1 MMKLAKKFSAQR
13 DVFRWETLA
22 ITRTISDQI
31 VRFHPLTR
39 FRGPRTHMG
48 GSPRTKSEKYSH
60 RLLQRCSVRAGTLP
74 PCARAVSAHTAV
86 GQRRSRRRH
95 RRLRLC
101 PAPVPRLAALPE
113 QILLHERLQW
123 HCYGCPT
130 ALLHTPADAATYSRG
145 HCYEPRTGLLHTAA
159 GAVTN
164 RRRRCYRRYYCR
176 WRCYKLLMTLLQAL
190 LRTADGAAT

>member
-164 RRRRCYRRYYCR
+164 RRWRCYRDYYCR
-176 WRCYKLLMTLLQAL
+176 QRCYKLPTTLLL
-190 LRTADGAAT
+190 TADGAAT